1 MKHVVQTPHGSI
13 DPRSMRGEAFELFT
27 TAHGHTVTPTK
38 RVSISTGIVTTT
50 PLGTGEDIYLKEDF
64 LKQVNAL
71 EP

>member
-1 MKHVVQTPHGSI
+1 
-13 DPRSMRGEAFELFT
+13 MRGEAFELFT